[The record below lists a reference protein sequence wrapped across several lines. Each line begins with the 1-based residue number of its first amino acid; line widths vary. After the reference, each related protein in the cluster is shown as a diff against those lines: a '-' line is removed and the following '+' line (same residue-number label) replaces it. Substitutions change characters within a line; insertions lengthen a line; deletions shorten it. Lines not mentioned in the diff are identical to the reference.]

1 MATITTAI
9 SAEGRVSMRKLIKIL
24 LNILAF
30 MLTVAVGFILIISTL
45 TFIIAW
51 SAIG

>member
-1 MATITTAI
+1 
-9 SAEGRVSMRKLIKIL
+9 MRKLIKYIL
-24 LNILAF
+24 FI
-30 MLTVAVGFILIISTL
+30 AVSFILIIATL

>member
-1 MATITTAI
+1 MTKIT
-9 SAEGRVSMRKLIKIL
+9 KIL
-24 LNILAF
+24 LKILGF
-30 MLTVAVGFILIISTL
+30 ILTIAVGFILILATL